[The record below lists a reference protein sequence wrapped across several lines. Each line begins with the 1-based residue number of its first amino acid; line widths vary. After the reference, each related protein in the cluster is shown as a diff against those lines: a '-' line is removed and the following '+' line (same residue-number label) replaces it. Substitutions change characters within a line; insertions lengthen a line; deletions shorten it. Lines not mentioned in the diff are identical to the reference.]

1 MTLPHVFVPSVQ
13 HTGTWFTIDFL
24 RKFFPRN
31 RELTFALEAAEK
43 PEAENI
49 DYAPKYADAAGQATI
64 LHLHLPI
71 STGINEDST
80 NGTPFHR
87 KWYANLKS
95 CRSLPVST
103 LLLFCNLMK
112 TVVPLRDPLA
122 AILTRET
129 RHPQFRHFCI
139 VDGFVALAT
148 EFARHPNV
156 VFLPIDRAQDTSE
169 RLAILINVAAHVGID
184 PDDYRETLI
193 ELAER
198 WPVAN
203 DTPGNRFKE
212 AYTAGDMQA
221 LQTMLGPKWAEVEYM
236 KNMMS
241 IILPFLASQGYRRE
255 QFIW

>member
-1 MTLPHVFVPSVQ
+1 MTLSHVFVPSVQ
-13 HTGTWFTIDFL
+13 HTGTWFTVNFL

-31 RELTFALEAAEK
+31 RELTFAFESAEK
-43 PEAENI
+43 PEAENH
-49 DYAPKYADAAGQATI
+49 DYAPQYDDAAGQPTV
-64 LHLHLPI
+64 LHIHLPI

-80 NGTPFHR
+80 NGTQFHR

-122 AILTRET
+122 AILTREA

-139 VDGFVALAT
+139 VDGFIALAT
-148 EFARHPNV
+148 EFVRHPNV
-156 VFLPIDRAQDTSE
+156 VFFPVDQAQDTAG
-169 RLAILINVAAHVGID
+169 RLQIIVGVAKHVGIN
-184 PDDYRETLI
+184 PDEYQEILI
-193 ELAER
+193 EMAEQ

-212 AYTAGDMQA
+212 AYAAGDIQA